1 MLITSTGTEIF
12 GIWVEGNYQQLSYN
26 LDLHENEP
34 VKSPD
39 DEVNTNKEIEVT
51 EEPQQDNN

>member
-1 MLITSTGTEIF
+1 
-12 GIWVEGNYQQLSYN
+12 

-51 EEPQQDNN
+51 AEPQQDNN